1 MLKLLR
7 FKTGHT
13 VKRSFHVLSPSS
25 CSAKDGDRKP
35 PEIPPSPRRRPMLSP
50 EDRIRDMMENIG
62 ETKEPSN
69 GESKQLIKNLL
80 PEEDDNVRKPPFSRR
95 ISRRRS
101 LSPMARIQVMMD
113 DQEEKSD
120 KDSKSDK

>member
-1 MLKLLR
+1 MFKLLR
-7 FKTGHT
+7 FNTGLT
-13 VKRSFHVLSPSS
+13 VKRSFHVFSPSS

-50 EDRIRDMMENIG
+50 EDRIRDMLENVS

-69 GESKQLIKNLL
+69 GENKQLLNNL
-80 PEEDDNVRKPPFSRR
+80 PQEDDNVRKPPFSRR

>member
-1 MLKLLR
+1 
-7 FKTGHT
+7 
-13 VKRSFHVLSPSS
+13 
-25 CSAKDGDRKP
+25 
-35 PEIPPSPRRRPMLSP
+35 MLSP
-50 EDRIRDMMENIG
+50 EDRIRDMLENVS

-69 GESKQLIKNLL
+69 GENKQLLNNL
-80 PEEDDNVRKPPFSRR
+80 PQEDDNVRKPPFSRR

>member
-7 FKTGHT
+7 FNSVNT
-13 VKRSFHVLSPSS
+13 VKRSFHVYSPSS

-50 EDRIRDMMENIG
+50 EDRIRDMLENVS

-69 GESKQLIKNLL
+69 GENKQLLNNL
-80 PEEDDNVRKPPFSRR
+80 PQEDDNVRKPPFSRR